1 MKHPTLA
8 RSGVVAVLAVASV
21 ALVPSAAMAK
31 GGNASKA
38 SKVSEATQDF
48 NIRRATRTNNR
59 QRGQIAKVTNSLSDT
74 IEQLTNVDNTIKAL
88 TPIITKALTDLQA
101 GLVAVGNGL
110 TTVGAGLTSLGSA
123 YQAVE
128 YGVTL
133 FRTGPG
139 GAGPPL
145 PFSVI
150 SPDIP
155 DDANTAT
162 AAGTIPISV
171 GGGAGQVPANTPIVP
186 KSAIRSNESDGAA
199 TGPPAGYV
207 GGLLIVTCGGGPLGG
222 GSCDVDPTAG
232 TAAAP
237 PGTVVCVVGP
247 PPSQPIN
254 VPGVGN
260 QNFFL
265 NTIQVKA
272 GRTDQ
277 SKPDAGSVNPLA
289 GASAGAGSVIG
300 PLGDDANDGCR
311 TGDAGNTLLFNI
323 QTQFVDIPTST
334 TPGPTE

>member
-1 MKHPTLA
+1 
-8 RSGVVAVLAVASV
+8 VAAV
-21 ALVPSAAMAK
+21 ALVPGAAVAK
-31 GGNASKA
+31 GGGAHAAGKA
-38 SKVSEATQDF
+38 NESVQDF
-48 NIRRATRTNNR
+48 NIRRATRANER
-59 QRGQIAKVTNSLSDT
+59 QRRQIAKVTNSLGEAVKGLAD
-74 IEQLTNVDNTIKAL
+74 LKGNVEAL
-88 TPIITKALTDLQA
+88 VPVVTKALTDLQT
-101 GLVAVGNGL
+101 GLLALKDGL
-110 TTVGAGLTSLGSA
+110 TAVVANLTTLAGKTQSLGDA

-139 GAGPPL
+139 GAGPAL

-162 AAGTIPISV
+162 AAGTVPISV
-171 GGGAGQVPANTPIVP
+171 GAGAGKVPADTPIVP

-207 GGLLIVTCGGGPLGG
+207 GGLLIVTCGGGPLSGN
-222 GSCDVDPTAG
+222 CDVDPSAG
-232 TAAAP
+232 TAPAP

-277 SKPDAGSVNPLA
+277 SKPDAGSQNPLA
-289 GASAGAGSVIG
+289 GASVGSGSVIG
-300 PLGDDANDGCR
+300 PLGDDTNDGCR